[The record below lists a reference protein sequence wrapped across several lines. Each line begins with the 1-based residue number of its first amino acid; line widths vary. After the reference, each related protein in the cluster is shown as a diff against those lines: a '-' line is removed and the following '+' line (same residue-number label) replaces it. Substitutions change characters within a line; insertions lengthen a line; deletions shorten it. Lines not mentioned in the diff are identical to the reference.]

1 MQIPRQQM
9 YIRAHSLTAS
19 FCRRKNIAF
28 VLFHGHPRPKMYI
41 RVHFW
46 AASLQANLLLF
57 RTTAVEQ
64 CTSVYTVQRRVCAA
78 NSLLYG
84 ITDIHVRSDTLRISA
99 AARMPSFRNEHPCS
113 FLSFKFFITKN
124 SILFRTTDILSE
136 KRCSGETE
144 TRR

>member
-9 YIRAHSLTAS
+9 YIHAHSLTAS

-57 RTTAVEQ
+57 RTTAIRGG
-64 CTSVYTVQRRVCAA
+64 T
-78 NSLLYG
+78 
-84 ITDIHVRSDTLRISA
+84 DTLRISA

-136 KRCSGETE
+136 KRCFGLTE
-144 TRR
+144 TRSQKCTRIYTFGVDAPSIFKR

>member
-57 RTTAVEQ
+57 RTTAIRGG
-64 CTSVYTVQRRVCAA
+64 T
-78 NSLLYG
+78 
-84 ITDIHVRSDTLRISA
+84 DTLRISA